1 MTESVMVEVGAH
13 ASLLVRGGPNNG
25 TVIKLTDRP
34 ITLGRRQDNDV
45 VIDETTVSR
54 RHSLIL
60 DTPSG
65 FMLRDLN
72 TTNGTYINKARIGQT
87 ERLLNHG
94 DQIKLG
100 GSDVTLVFQQ
110 DAPGTVMVE
119 SAHTPPQ
126 GIYITEEA
134 RNFEEADT
142 ELLEAES
149 ALMSALATRKGNV
162 VSRDELN
169 EELWPEGTEDL
180 DETMTLDVVVGR
192 LRAKLE
198 MDPENKVSLVTV
210 GGFGFVLL

>member
-1 MTESVMVEVGAH
+1 MVEVGAQ

-25 TVIKLTDRP
+25 VVIKLTNRP

-60 DTPSG
+60 DTHGG
-65 FMLRDLN
+65 FVLRDLN
-72 TTNGTYINKARIGQT
+72 TTNGTYINKVRIG
-87 ERLLNHG
+87 ENEHPLHHG

-110 DAPGTVMVE
+110 DATGTVVVE
-119 SAHTPPQ
+119 SNNTPPQ
-126 GIYITEEA
+126 GIYISEKA
-134 RNFEEADT
+134 PSFEQGDA
-142 ELLEAES
+142 ELQEAES
-149 ALMSALATRKGNV
+149 TLMTALATQKGVV
-162 VSRDELN
+162 VSR
-169 EELWPEGTEDL
+169 EELLNKLWPDGTENL
-180 DETMTLDVVVGR
+180 DTTTTLDVVVAR